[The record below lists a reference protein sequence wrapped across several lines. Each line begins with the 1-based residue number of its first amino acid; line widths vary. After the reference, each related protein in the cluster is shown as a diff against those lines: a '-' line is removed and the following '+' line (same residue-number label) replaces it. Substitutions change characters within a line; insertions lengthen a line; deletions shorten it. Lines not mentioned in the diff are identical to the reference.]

1 MATSKI
7 VFTLA
12 TLSDSLFS
20 GKGRGDWEAFEG
32 LLWGVGSL
40 EGSLGLLSRDFRPWT
55 MVNPSSLVE
64 WVTRGVVMEVNGVF
78 RSGSGGKFPLGLSLG
93 LCSSSARTYSSQ
105 ETFGHPKGA
114 SPPPWVTAV
123 SSSPHTS
130 MGTISDLFGGGPFSP
145 L

>member
-1 MATSKI
+1 M
-7 VFTLA
+7 LA

-40 EGSLGLLSRDFRPWT
+40 EGSLGLLSQDFHPWT
-55 MVNPSSLVE
+55 MINPSSLVE
-64 WVTRGVVMEVNGVF
+64 GATRGVVMEVDGVF
-78 RSGSGGKFPLGLSLG
+78 HGGSGGKFLLGLSSG

-105 ETFGHPKGA
+105 ETFGRPKGV
-114 SPPPWVTAV
+114 SPPPWVMVV
-123 SSSPHTS
+123 SPWPHTS
-130 MGTISDLFGGGPFSP
+130 MGTISDLFGGCPFSP